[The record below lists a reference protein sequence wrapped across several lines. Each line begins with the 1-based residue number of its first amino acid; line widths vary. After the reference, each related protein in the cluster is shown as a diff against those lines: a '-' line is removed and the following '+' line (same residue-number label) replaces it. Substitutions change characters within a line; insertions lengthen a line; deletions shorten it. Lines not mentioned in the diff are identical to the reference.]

1 VTQDV
6 IPDQSTAFGGKVRR
20 RLGAEHVIW
29 LTTVGRDGTP
39 QPNPVWFVWQGDDS
53 ILIYNRTTAN
63 RLVHI
68 RRNPRVCLHLNS
80 DSHGSDVVVLTGTA
94 EILDDHPS
102 AADNSRYRGKYAE
115 WMERVSG
122 SIEAF
127 AEEYAIPVRVHITH
141 ARGF

>member
-6 IPDQSTAFGGKVRR
+6 IPEQSTAFGGKVRR
-20 RLGAEHVIW
+20 RLGAEKVIW

-39 QPNPVWFVWQGDDS
+39 QPNPVWFLWQGDDDV
-53 ILIYNRTTAN
+53 LIYNRTTAN

-80 DSHGSDVVVLTGTA
+80 DDRGGDVVVLTGTA

-102 AADNSRYRGKYAE
+102 PADNSAYRDKYADG
-115 WMERVSG
+115 MEQVSG
-122 SIEAF
+122 SHEAF
-127 AEEYAIPVRVHITH
+127 AAEYAIPVRVRITH